1 MALLGENGAG
11 KTTNL
16 CILAG
21 IYEASSGT
29 GTVLDTPLGTLDTP
43 HFQRIGHVS
52 ENQHLPLHW
61 TLQQLIDYLKPLY
74 PKWDDAFCEDLI
86 QNFELPRDRKLAA
99 MSRGRR
105 SSLSSKR
112 MAKS

>member
-11 KTTNL
+11 KTTTL
-16 CILAG
+16 RILAG